1 MEAVTTFLE
10 NFDLGQ
16 LIDLLIQVIAALL
29 CVSFHE
35 MGHGYAAWLLGDA
48 TARQRGRVSMNPL
61 RHIDPLGLLLLVTA
75 GFGWAKPVPV
85 DMGHFR
91 HPKLGMALT
100 ALAGPFSNFLMGTAA
115 LALASALYHFA
126 LAQMMT
132 SLWLYY
138 VFLLL
143 LRITILS
150 VGLGIFNL
158 IPIPPLDGSKA
169 VFSLLPDRIYYTIL
183 RYERYL
189 MLVLFVLVFL
199 NVLDGPLSVL
209 LQGGLRGLCHITG
222 FPTQVLGL

>member
-10 NFDLGQ
+10 NFNLGQ

-48 TARQRGRVSMNPL
+48 TARPRGRVSMNPL

-126 LAQMMT
+126 LARLLT

-169 VFSLLPDRIYYTIL
+169 MFSLLPDRIYYNIL
-183 RYERYL
+183 RY
-189 MLVLFVLVFL
+189 
-199 NVLDGPLSVL
+199 
-209 LQGGLRGLCHITG
+209 
-222 FPTQVLGL
+222 